1 MTNYVFFKMY
11 KNIKL
16 WSQIFLFINI
26 SFVFVIFLF
35 MYQKTLINIKIKRCT
50 NTNKTKKSQRNRWSN
65 KFPCDVFIECN
76 VRCAKGFVYKQIRGV
91 TINTETCDNFRTTLY
106 QLLKARILQQ
116 RARKKT
122 KTKSYII
129 DEITSK

>member
-26 SFVFVIFLF
+26 ICFCNLSFHVSKNL
-35 MYQKTLINIKIKRCT
+35 NIKIKRCT

-116 RARKKT
+116 RARKKQ
-122 KTKSYII
+122 KQNRIL
-129 DEITSK
+129 

>member
-1 MTNYVFFKMY
+1 
-11 KNIKL
+11 
-16 WSQIFLFINI
+16 
-26 SFVFVIFLF
+26 

-50 NTNKTKKSQRNRWSN
+50 IQTKQRNRWSN